1 MHREP
6 EVKTDSR
13 EVLILEYESLLAG
26 YHSRDESMSRTFHE
40 MTQVFAFFF
49 ALILGVKFIEPR
61 QTLLVIV
68 YLVLSVA
75 GVLAL
80 LAFLVDLQGIS
91 SSKNALR
98 ERCTKLEAEFGT
110 DRPHYWNAI
119 AHRKKFVLESLM
131 KPYTPEGMRELRVGG
146 FGYLAAAQAIFWLWV
161 VLIGSV
167 WFLNV
172 KF

>member
-1 MHREP
+1 
-6 EVKTDSR
+6 
-13 EVLILEYESLLAG
+13 
-26 YHSRDESMSRTFHE
+26 

-49 ALILGVKFIEPR
+49 VLILGVKFIESR
-61 QTLLVIV
+61 QTLLVII

-98 ERCTKLEAEFGT
+98 ERCTKLEGEFGT
-110 DRPHYWNAI
+110 NRPHYWNSI
-119 AHRKKFVLESLM
+119 ALRKKFILESMM

-146 FGYLAAAQAIFWLWV
+146 FGYLAAAQAIFWLWL
-161 VLIGSV
+161 VLVAAV
-167 WFLNV
+167 WFINV